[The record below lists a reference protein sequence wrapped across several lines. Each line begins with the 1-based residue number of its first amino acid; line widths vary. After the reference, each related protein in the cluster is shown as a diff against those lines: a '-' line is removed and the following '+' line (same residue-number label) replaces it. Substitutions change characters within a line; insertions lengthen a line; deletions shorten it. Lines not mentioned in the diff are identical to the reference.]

1 MDFNQLDE
9 NIKKQLHKELL
20 SNAMSIG
27 SKNSFLQMLE
37 DIKEAKPKPLLNK
50 TAIFHFSTGKISWGK
65 TIYKDTLTT
74 LFSAMRK
81 EEQDGDILEGLKP
94 KDYKNFMNM
103 LRALKPI
110 ELIVK
115 PKNIEDGEGFSFSI
129 LDTSKEKKTEI
140 SLMFKIIF
148 FYNIEFAK
156 KALNYEEREEK
167 TIS

>member
-1 MDFNQLDE
+1 MNFNQLDE
-9 NIKKQLHKELL
+9 NTKKKLHEEIL

-27 SKNSFLQMLE
+27 SKNAFLQMME

-50 TAIFHFSTGKISWGK
+50 TAIFHYSSGKISWGK
-65 TIYKDTLTT
+65 SIYKETLNI

-103 LRALKPI
+103 MRALKPV

-115 PKNIEDGEGFSFSI
+115 PKNIEEGKGFNFSI
-129 LDTSKEKKTEI
+129 LDTSQEKKTKI

-156 KALNYEEREEK
+156 KALSYEAKEE
-167 TIS
+167 